1 MRLRGRSGRLQENV
15 GEACSKNLRS
25 SGSGFGR
32 ECSCSTSE
40 RNLAN
45 YAPDLWAFSQKLE
58 AQRWR
63 GCGDCELLLLHLWV
77 VRFQASLCMRKPY
90 SSQIPGIYVAAF
102 YFCQICSFSY
112 QIWSGLLFFQ
122 LLLGKETRS
131 NKKQLCGLHEN
142 FTIILGVGP
151 YCVVPIRPDHL
162 PSPLPF
168 LMAKIS
174 VVCLLVCFF
183 HSLSLLPPLDHF
195 FQEGL
200 YIQST
205 YYWQKRSPWCIP
217 TLPPPWCVKCI

>member
-1 MRLRGRSGRLQENV
+1 MWEKPVQKTSGPPVQALGVSVPVQHQNVIWQIMHLTSGLSLRN
-15 GEACSKNLRS
+15 
-25 SGSGFGR
+25 
-32 ECSCSTSE
+32 
-40 RNLAN
+40 
-45 YAPDLWAFSQKLE
+45 
-58 AQRWR
+58 QRPR
-63 GCGDCELLLLHLWV
+63 DGGAVVTVNSYFFTLWV